1 MLNWLKRLPGNKT
14 AKPPAADKLD
24 FDRLP
29 LLSARGL
36 IELTGQYGRLA
47 HIKRIVQIDDA
58 TWQMLYQEVIERFA
72 GLVQLMPASQAHHH
86 AVPGGLFVHTL
97 EVLEYALTGRQ
108 QYKLP
113 LFASEKQQEDE
124 RHLWT
129 YAVFLAAIL
138 HDVGKRLTLCRL
150 ILDDGRELPPFSGDP
165 ATLAG
170 RHYRIVF
177 NDPKYHALHEQIG
190 LAFAGHLLPPLAQ
203 DFILP
208 RLHVMQQLMGHIH
221 GNPDAAD
228 IIGKIVREADQKST
242 GESLQHIPA
251 RQFKGATLENIGER
265 LMTRLRHLLADN
277 RFAINTRNGN
287 VYTTGDY
294 YSGYTWILSKTL
306 ADTLRQSLNE
316 DGQTDIPHDNN
327 RIFDIL
333 GEHGFA
339 ERNADGKVMHYLK
352 RTLQGKSDTYTV
364 LKFRTARLLTTQPP
378 PFPGDLAEVAG
389 REESAPAYT
398 AATKTARTAAAGGQK
413 PAPAVAPPPAPA
425 TAPEP
430 PDTFSDSTFPWDGA
444 ATPPQPTPATAAQ
457 TPVPATGTTPAPA
470 DDPFADPP
478 GSETLPPAASADDPF
493 ADPATGSTTP
503 PVPATGG
510 ANTPATAA
518 DTATAAAEEDPFAAT
533 TTAAAPEAAAG
544 KTTPPPA
551 TDADQEAEPA
561 TGDIPADL
569 GERFLAWCR
578 AQIRARNI
586 VINESNSVINKV
598 RYQGRDVI
606 AAVTP
611 RTYFLFGDTLG
622 LAQDKS
628 TATRIQSVLHKNK
641 SNIPAPAGQ
650 IHRYQIKKSENNP
663 LGGHSILSFYLFEI
677 EKFAGD
683 DTAVKAIIDS
693 VPTNGNLEPATPKN
707 KDGAGKK
714 KPAKKAGGSA

>member
-1 MLNWLKRLPGNKT
+1 M
-14 AKPPAADKLD
+14 
-24 FDRLP
+24 
-29 LLSARGL
+29 
-36 IELTGQYGRLA
+36 
-47 HIKRIVQIDDA
+47 
-58 TWQMLYQEVIERFA
+58 
-72 GLVQLMPASQAHHH
+72 
-86 AVPGGLFVHTL
+86 PGGLFVHTL

-150 ILDDGRELPPFSGDP
+150 ILDDGCELPPFSADP

-265 LMTRLRHLLADN
+265 LMTRLRHL
-277 RFAINTRNGN
+277 
-287 VYTTGDY
+287 
-294 YSGYTWILSKTL
+294 L

-430 PDTFSDSTFPWDGA
+430 PDTFSDQTFPWDGA
-444 ATPPQPTPATAAQ
+444 ATPPQPTPAT
-457 TPVPATGTTPAPA
+457 GTAPAPA

-493 ADPATGSTTP
+493 TDPATGSTTP

-533 TTAAAPEAAAG
+533 AAAPEAAAG
-544 KTTPPPA
+544 KTAPPPA
-551 TDADQEAEPA
+551 TDAGQAAEPA

-578 AQIRARNI
+578 AQIRERSYEQFKRCI
-586 VINESNSVINKV
+586 SL
-598 RYQGRDVI
+598 Q
-606 AAVTP
+606 
-611 RTYFLFGDTLG
+611 
-622 LAQDKS
+622 KS
-628 TATRIQSVLHKNK
+628 L
-641 SNIPAPAGQ
+641 
-650 IHRYQIKKSENNP
+650 
-663 LGGHSILSFYLFEI
+663 L
-677 EKFAGD
+677 
-683 DTAVKAIIDS
+683 
-693 VPTNGNLEPATPKN
+693 
-707 KDGAGKK
+707 
-714 KPAKKAGGSA
+714 

>member
-294 YSGYTWILSKTL
+294 YSGYTWILGKTL
-306 ADTLRQSLNE
+306 ADTLRQSLIE

-327 RIFDIL
+327 RIFDIFGRTRIRRTQRRRQSDAL
-333 GEHGFA
+333 PQA
-339 ERNADGKVMHYLK
+339 YPARQK
-352 RTLQGKSDTYTV
+352 RHLH
-364 LKFRTARLLTTQPP
+364 
-378 PFPGDLAEVAG
+378 
-389 REESAPAYT
+389 
-398 AATKTARTAAAGGQK
+398 
-413 PAPAVAPPPAPA
+413 
-425 TAPEP
+425 
-430 PDTFSDSTFPWDGA
+430 
-444 ATPPQPTPATAAQ
+444 
-457 TPVPATGTTPAPA
+457 
-470 DDPFADPP
+470 
-478 GSETLPPAASADDPF
+478 
-493 ADPATGSTTP
+493 
-503 PVPATGG
+503 
-510 ANTPATAA
+510 
-518 DTATAAAEEDPFAAT
+518 
-533 TTAAAPEAAAG
+533 
-544 KTTPPPA
+544 
-551 TDADQEAEPA
+551 
-561 TGDIPADL
+561 
-569 GERFLAWCR
+569 R
-578 AQIRARNI
+578 AQIPHR
-586 VINESNSVINKV
+586 
-598 RYQGRDVI
+598 
-606 AAVTP
+606 
-611 RTYFLFGDTLG
+611 
-622 LAQDKS
+622 
-628 TATRIQSVLHKNK
+628 
-641 SNIPAPAGQ
+641 APAHHPTAALPRRPGRSGRTRRKRSRLHGCDKNRADSCGRRTKTGSSRRTTACACNRAGTAGHLQ
-650 IHRYQIKKSENNP
+650 RYHLP
-663 LGGHSILSFYLFEI
+663 VG
-677 EKFAGD
+677 
-683 DTAVKAIIDS
+683 
-693 VPTNGNLEPATPKN
+693 
-707 KDGAGKK
+707 
-714 KPAKKAGGSA
+714 

>member
-72 GLVQLMPASQAHHH
+72 ELVQLMPASQAHHH

-242 GESLQHIPA
+242 GESLQHIPT
-251 RQFKGATLENIGER
+251 RRFKGATLENIGER

-287 VYTTGDY
+287 VYTTGDFHA
-294 YSGYTWILSKTL
+294 GYTYILSKTL
-306 ADTLRQSLNE
+306 ADTLRNSLHE
-316 DGQTDIPHDNN
+316 DGQTDIPTDNN

-364 LKFRTARLLTTQPP
+364 LKFRTARLLTTLPQ
-378 PFPGDLAEVAG
+378 PFPGDLVEVAS
-389 REESAPAYT
+389 RDEVAAPAY
-398 AATKTARTAAAGGQK
+398 AAVAKSAVPANHK
-413 PAPAVAPPPAPA
+413 PAPAPAPSP
-425 TAPEP
+425 APETV
-430 PDTFSDSTFPWDGA
+430 PDTFSDETFPWDGTPA
-444 ATPPQPTPATAAQ
+444 AAPHPTMPATVDDPFTDPATGETFSPHTVTADETLPTPATGEETAPQ
-457 TPVPATGTTPAPA
+457 TAV
-470 DDPFADPP
+470 
-478 GSETLPPAASADDPF
+478 ADDPF
-493 ADPATGSTTP
+493 ADPATGEDPFSAPASADIMQPKTAAGEDQNLGQETGETP
-503 PVPATGG
+503 SAATGDKTVPIPATG
-510 ANTPATAA
+510 
-518 DTATAAAEEDPFAAT
+518 ES
-533 TTAAAPEAAAG
+533 AAP
-544 KTTPPPA
+544 T
-551 TDADQEAEPA
+551 
-561 TGDIPADL
+561 DL
-569 GERFLAWCR
+569 GERFLVWCR
-578 AQIRARNI
+578 TQIRERAI

-598 RYQGRDVI
+598 HYQGRDVI

-663 LGGHSILSFYLFEI
+663 LGGHSTLSFYLFEI